1 MPTIAAIATP
11 KGNGGIGIVR
21 LSGPR
26 SKDFLSRSFLPQS
39 STFENFI
46 PWRLQHG
53 KILDSHDE
61 PLDDVL
67 VVFMPGPTTYT
78 GEDVAEVHCHGGWL
92 ILQTIL
98 QNFIRLGAR
107 QAEPGEFTKR
117 AFLNN
122 RMDLSQ
128 AEAVAELI
136 AAPSRDAI
144 RYSMNRMDGVFGRK
158 IGELRENLE
167 NLRVQATVALDFPDD
182 EVDAFSS
189 LEFYNGIQNVLKSIS
204 SLLSGHKRANT
215 MQHGAL
221 VALAGAVN
229 VGKSSMLN
237 ALCGKNR
244 ALVCDLPGTTRDFLE
259 EWIEIE
265 GLPIRLCD
273 TAGIRQHANA
283 DTVENM
289 GMQKSREILEDA
301 DAILLLLDGA
311 VLGAQEDMPARPD
324 EATAE
329 ILELA
334 KNKPILVVW
343 NKSDICSPKHPPTW
357 LDGKPFFVTSCETG
371 HNLDILCKNIYDL
384 LISGCGNVS
393 ESNGLAPNSRQA
405 IILEEARE
413 ELMSLL
419 ADMEAGQSLD
429 LCLAHLDSACD
440 RLGQIIGINSSAE
453 LLDRI
458 FSTFCIGK

>member
-26 SKDFLSRSFLPQS
+26 SKDLLSRSFLPQS
-39 STFENFI
+39 STFENFT

-67 VVFMPGPTTYT
+67 VVFMPGPATYT

-158 IGELRENLE
+158 IGELRETWKICVSRRLQPWIF
-167 NLRVQATVALDFPDD
+167 LTMKLMHFPHRN
-182 EVDAFSS
+182 F
-189 LEFYNGIQNVLKSIS
+189 I
-204 SLLSGHKRANT
+204 
-215 MQHGAL
+215 M
-221 VALAGAVN
+221 
-229 VGKSSMLN
+229 
-237 ALCGKNR
+237 
-244 ALVCDLPGTTRDFLE
+244 
-259 EWIEIE
+259 
-265 GLPIRLCD
+265 
-273 TAGIRQHANA
+273 
-283 DTVENM
+283 
-289 GMQKSREILEDA
+289 
-301 DAILLLLDGA
+301 
-311 VLGAQEDMPARPD
+311 
-324 EATAE
+324 
-329 ILELA
+329 
-334 KNKPILVVW
+334 
-343 NKSDICSPKHPPTW
+343 
-357 LDGKPFFVTSCETG
+357 
-371 HNLDILCKNIYDL
+371 
-384 LISGCGNVS
+384 VS
-393 ESNGLAPNSRQA
+393 K
-405 IILEEARE
+405 
-413 ELMSLL
+413 M
-419 ADMEAGQSLD
+419 
-429 LCLAHLDSACD
+429 
-440 RLGQIIGINSSAE
+440 
-453 LLDRI
+453 
-458 FSTFCIGK
+458 F